1 MSKVVCYT
9 KQCLPEEYDE
19 STWYFELFSIPAER
33 RDNVGY
39 VGNGFFQE
47 LKRSKITPSNKALD
61 FVMIAMSVVA
71 ADKAILRRYSPDG
84 WTRKI
89 ELEIPLQNAEEW
101 DKVKE
106 KLEKMLRFLSGDFW
120 RLTFTQLPE
129 NIDIGNFKEGKDKN
143 CVCLLSGGMDSL
155 VGGIDLCEAGEK
167 PLFVAQTVRGDAV
180 HQRQYANA
188 LGEDNLCQWSCYIS
202 KHGISENT
210 TRARSIVFFAFALMA
225 SFGVSRNKQAKKIIY
240 VPENGFIS
248 LNIPLDILRSGSL
261 STKTTHPIY
270 MKALQEIWDEMGF
283 NVDLILPYQYKTKG
297 EVLLECKNQSLM
309 KSLIMGTTS
318 CGKYTRHGY
327 RHCGVCIPCLVRRA
341 SFMKAHM
348 SDETEGGYCIENLKM
363 TTSRDVAAAAL
374 GVTQYEKHGIESL
387 IKGELSFANGEDRKK
402 YAEVFE
408 RGLCEIRDLL
418 RIGEVV

>member
-1 MSKVVCYT
+1 
-9 KQCLPEEYDE
+9 
-19 STWYFELFSIPAER
+19 
-33 RDNVGY
+33 
-39 VGNGFFQE
+39 
-47 LKRSKITPSNKALD
+47 
-61 FVMIAMSVVA
+61 MIAMSVVA

-89 ELEIPLQNAEEW
+89 ELEIPLQNVEEW

-129 NIDIGNFKEGKDKN
+129 NIDVGNFKEGKDKN

-155 VGGIDLCEAGEK
+155 VGGIDLCEVGEK

-225 SFGVSRNKQAKKIIY
+225 SFGVSTNKQAKKTIY

-248 LNIPLDILRSGSL
+248 LNIPLNILRSGSL

-283 NVDLILPYQYKTKG
+283 NVDLVLPYQYKTKG

-348 SDETEGGYCIENLKM
+348 SDETEGGYCIENLKT

-387 IKGELSFANGEDRKK
+387 IKGELSFVNGEKRKK